1 MNREIGGAF
10 LTLAGCEVIT
20 AENGQQAVEM
30 AGGGDF
36 DIVLMDIHMP
46 GMDGLT
52 ATRAIRALPGAASAV
67 PIIAMSADALPQ
79 QIAQCREAGMVDH
92 VAKPIQK
99 DLLYAT
105 VEAWLRQREAA

>member
-1 MNREIGGAF
+1 
-10 LTLAGCEVIT
+10 
-20 AENGQQAVEM
+20 M
-30 AGGGDF
+30 ARGGGF

-46 GMDGLT
+46 GMEGLT
-52 ATRAIRALPGAASAV
+52 ATRAIRALPGPVSAV

-105 VEAWLRQREAA
+105 VET